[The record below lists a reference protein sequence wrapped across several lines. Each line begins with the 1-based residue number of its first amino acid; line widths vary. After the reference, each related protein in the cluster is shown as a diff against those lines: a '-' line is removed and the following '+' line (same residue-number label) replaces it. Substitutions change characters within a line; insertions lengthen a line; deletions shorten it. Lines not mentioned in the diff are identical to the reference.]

1 MNSKNYL
8 YTSFLL
14 IALVLTASAVSAQSK
29 GPKTVRDYFML
40 LPGQYFSLDC
50 CGGKSTKEGK
60 EKYLK
65 EYLAVEDTA
74 NGYMKGYGDGAQ
86 DAFEMALFKKPD
98 GSYVIGFYNIGEGD
112 LEDVPNTVFLQYR
125 AGRWTDVSKTVVP
138 SYAPK
143 KNIYQ
148 LPRNGTTVEVF
159 QKDEAASDFNKGKKL
174 YDLSWAKG
182 KFKKV

>member
-1 MNSKNYL
+1 MKKNLFYK
-8 YTSFLL
+8 SFIF

-40 LPGQYFSLDC
+40 LPGNYFSLDC
-50 CGGKSTKEGK
+50 CGGYSTKAGK

-65 EYLAVEDTA
+65 QYLDVEDTA
-74 NGYMKGYGDGAQ
+74 NGYMKGWGDGAQ

-98 GSYVIGFYNIGEGD
+98 GSYLIGFYTLGEGD
-112 LEDVPNTVFLQYR
+112 LEDVPYTVFLQYS
-125 AGRWTDVSKTVVP
+125 AGKWTDVSKTAVP
-138 SYAPK
+138 NYDPK

-174 YDLSWAKG
+174 YDLTWAKG
-182 KFKKV
+182 KFKKS

>member
-1 MNSKNYL
+1 MKKYL
-8 YTSFLL
+8 LYLSYIFITVVLF
-14 IALVLTASAVSAQSK
+14 ALSASAQSM

-65 EYLAVEDTA
+65 QYLDVEDTA
-74 NGYMKGYGDGAQ
+74 NGYMKGWGDGAQ

-98 GSYVIGFYNIGEGD
+98 GSYVIAFYNIGEGD

-125 AGRWTDVSKTVVP
+125 AGRWTDVSKAVVP
-138 SYAPK
+138 NYEPK

-159 QKDEAASDFNKGKKL
+159 QKDEAASDFGRGKKL
-174 YDLSWAKG
+174 CDLTWAKG
-182 KFKKV
+182 KFKKS

>member
-1 MNSKNYL
+1 MRKIFNAAVI
-8 YTSFLL
+8 FIV
-14 IALVLTASAVSAQSK
+14 IAMAVLSVSAQSK

-40 LPGQYFSLDC
+40 LPGKYFSLDC

-65 EYLAVEDTA
+65 QYLDVEDTA
-74 NGYMKGYGDGAQ
+74 NGYMKGWGDGAQ
-86 DAFEMALFKKPD
+86 EAFEMALFKRPD
-98 GSYVIGFYNIGEGD
+98 GAYMIGFYTIGEGD
-112 LEDVPNTVFLQYR
+112 VEDVPNTVFLQYR
-125 AGRWTDVSKTVVP
+125 AGRWTDVSKTAVP
-138 SYAPK
+138 NYNPK

-174 YDLSWAKG
+174 YDLTWAKG